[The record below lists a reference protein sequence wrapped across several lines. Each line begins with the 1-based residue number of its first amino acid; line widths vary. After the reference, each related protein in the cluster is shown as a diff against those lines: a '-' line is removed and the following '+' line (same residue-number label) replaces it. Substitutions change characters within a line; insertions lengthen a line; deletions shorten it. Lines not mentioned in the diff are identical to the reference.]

1 MAEATIPAE
10 EITLAEATILAEEI
24 TLAAAAQA
32 AAARVA
38 AARAAAQAAAQKV
51 LLAEDVDRVIA
62 VQKTVTALIW
72 KEPMADGI
80 TLT

>member
-32 AAARVA
+32 AAARA
-38 AARAAAQAAAQKV
+38 AAAQAAAQKV

>member
-1 MAEATIPAE
+1 MAAATIPAE
-10 EITLAEATILAEEI
+10 EITPAEATILAEAI

-32 AAARVA
+32 AAARA
-38 AARAAAQAAAQKV
+38 AAAQAAAQKV

>member
-32 AAARVA
+32 AAAR
-38 AARAAAQAAAQKV
+38 AAAQVAAAQKV
-51 LLAEDVDRVIA
+51 LLAEDVVRVIA

>member
-1 MAEATIPAE
+1 M
-10 EITLAEATILAEEI
+10 AEATILAEEI

-32 AAARVA
+32 AAARA
-38 AARAAAQAAAQKV
+38 AAAQAAAQKV

>member
-24 TLAAAAQA
+24 TLAAAAQ
-32 AAARVA
+32 A